1 MWAIVC
7 FLPAMLTFSAD
18 QATESFQSQET
29 EFQDSFLVEQ
39 WISNN
44 NIVSLILFEVVGVV
58 K

>member
-7 FLPAMLTFSAD
+7 FLPAMLMFSAD

-44 NIVSLILFEVVGVV
+44 NIGSLILFEVVGVV